1 MSEEVGEL
9 EKPEGLY
16 EHYRYIADKGQ
27 RPMRVDKFLVGKVE
41 RATRSKIQK
50 AIINDAVLVNEKIVK
65 SNYKIKPG
73 DVITIVL
80 PKPPNHGHLIPE
92 NIPLDIRYED
102 DDLMVLYKPP
112 GLVVHPGI
120 GNHHGTIV
128 NGLVYYLQNK
138 KHGDI
143 PVMEGNLGD
152 RPGLVHRI
160 DKNTSGLLLIAKTE
174 HAMAHLAKQFF
185 KHTIRRRYVA
195 LVWGSLDED
204 EGTIEG
210 HIARH
215 PRNRLQM
222 HVFPE
227 GDEGKH
233 AITHYKVLEK
243 FYYVSLVE
251 CILETGRTH
260 QIRVHMKHMGN
271 PLFND
276 ERYGGD
282 RVVKGTV
289 FSKYKSFVQN
299 CFKVI
304 PRHALHAQSLGFVH
318 PTTGEDM
325 LFETELPKDFTEVIE
340 KWRRYVNAIK

>member
-1 MSEEVGEL
+1 MNEEVEEL
-9 EKPEGLY
+9 EQEEELF
-16 EHYRYIADKGQ
+16 EHYRYVADKGQ
-27 RPMRVDKFLVGKVE
+27 GIVRVDKFLVDKVE

-50 AIINDAVLVNEKIVK
+50 AIGNESVRVNDKIVK
-65 SNYKIKPG
+65 ANYKIKPR

-80 PKPPNHGHLIPE
+80 PKPPNHNHIVPE

-102 DDLMVLYKPP
+102 NDLMVIYKPP

-120 GNHHGTIV
+120 GNHSGTLV

-138 KHGDI
+138 RHGDI

-160 DKNTSGLLLIAKTE
+160 DKDTSGLLLIAKTE

-185 KHTIRRRYVA
+185 AHTIKRRYVA
-195 LVWGSLDED
+195 LVWGSLEED
-204 EGTIEG
+204 EGTIIG
-210 HIARH
+210 NIGRH
-215 PRNRLQM
+215 PRHRLQM
-222 HVFPE
+222 HVFPQGE
-227 GDEGKH
+227 EGKH
-233 AITHYKVLEK
+233 AVTHYKVLEK

-251 CILETGRTH
+251 CVLETGRTH

-282 RVVKGTV
+282 NIIKGTV

-299 CFKVI
+299 CFKAI

-318 PTTGEDM
+318 PTTGEEM
-325 LFETELPKDFTEVIE
+325 LFETELPDDFNEVIE
-340 KWRRYVNAIK
+340 KWRRYVSSLK

>member
-1 MSEEVGEL
+1 M
-9 EKPEGLY
+9 
-16 EHYRYIADKGQ
+16 
-27 RPMRVDKFLVGKVE
+27 
-41 RATRSKIQK
+41 
-50 AIINDAVLVNEKIVK
+50 
-65 SNYKIKPG
+65 
-73 DVITIVL
+73 
-80 PKPPNHGHLIPE
+80 
-92 NIPLDIRYED
+92 
-102 DDLMVLYKPP
+102 
-112 GLVVHPGI
+112 
-120 GNHHGTIV
+120 
-128 NGLVYYLQNK
+128 QNK

-174 HAMAHLAKQFF
+174 HAMSHLAKQFF
-185 KHTIRRRYVA
+185 DHTIRRRYVA
-195 LVWGSLDED
+195 LVWGGLDED

-210 HIARH
+210 HIGRH

-227 GDEGKH
+227 GEEGKH

-289 FSKYKSFVQN
+289 FSKYKTFVQN

-325 LFETELPKDFTEVIE
+325 LFETELPQDFTDVID
-340 KWRRYVNAIK
+340 KWRRYVNAVK